1 VLIVDDNVDSAE
13 TLAALVRAWG
23 HEVAIANDGTAG
35 LQLLATFQP
44 ESALIDIGLPEMTGY
59 EVARRIRGDPFR
71 HDVHLVAITG
81 YGRDEDRDAA
91 RAAGFDA
98 HMTKPV
104 ELDRLQRLLDSGLG
118 ADRA

>member
-91 RAAGFDA
+91 RAAGS
-98 HMTKPV
+98 T
-104 ELDRLQRLLDSGLG
+104 RI
-118 ADRA
+118 